1 VDTQRSTNRQQSKD
15 IEIQTHEAAPKA
27 GADSLG
33 SASAQCHH
41 QLAPLVVAK
50 LCEVE
55 GGIALVAKQFD
66 KRGSPFFHRRLDL
79 PIGYPHEVH
88 LEGFG
93 QKIFSVA
100 AARTRQ

>member
-1 VDTQRSTNRQQSKD
+1 MSVVIVEGQEGMDTQRSTNRQQSQD
-15 IEIQTHEAAPKA
+15 QR
-27 GADSLG
+27 GSLG
-33 SASAQCHH
+33 SASAQSHH
-41 QLAPLVVAK
+41 QLAPLIVAK

-55 GGIALVAKQFD
+55 GGIALVAQKFD
-66 KRGSPFFHRRLDL
+66 QGGSPFFHRRLDL

-93 QKIFSVA
+93 QEIFSVA